1 MMGIAPAWRKEL
13 RWSLWQLPP
22 SSVHLTTEACCCPY
36 PPTLISSK
44 EAVLVGFVST
54 KNHRAE
60 VKIPTQQ
67 LEEQISA
74 HCVYVC
80 ADEGSHS
87 SQPSGSSPAYLC
99 PGPTPCSLC
108 HSHCSQLLLSAS
120 RPHCQLEELRNSA
133 RKIDTGLK

>member
-1 MMGIAPAWRKEL
+1 MGIAPAWRKEL

-67 LEEQISA
+67 LEEQTSA
-74 HCVYVC
+74 HCVCVC
-80 ADEGSHS
+80 VQMRAHTALSPLDPPQHTCVRVPHHV
-87 SQPSGSSPAYLC
+87 PSAIPIVANYC
-99 PGPTPCSLC
+99 F
-108 HSHCSQLLLSAS
+108 QLQDFIAS
-120 RPHCQLEELRNSA
+120 WRS
-133 RKIDTGLK
+133 